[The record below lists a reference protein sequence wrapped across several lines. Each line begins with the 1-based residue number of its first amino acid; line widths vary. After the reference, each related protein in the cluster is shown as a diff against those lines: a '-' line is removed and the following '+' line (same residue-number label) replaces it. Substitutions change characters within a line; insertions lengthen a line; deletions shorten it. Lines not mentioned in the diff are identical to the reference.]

1 MKNLKGI
8 LYILLSTICFGVM
21 PLLAKVAYRNG
32 LNSYNLLFLRFLFAV
47 IFLIYYIWNKK
58 IKVKLSLKEITYIFI
73 IGLLG
78 YTSTAI
84 TLFSSYNYIP
94 IGLSGMI
101 LHLYP
106 VIVTLL
112 SLIIYK
118 EKININIILSLILS
132 IFGIYLLVGEK
143 NYSISIKG
151 MQLAFAAAVFYSLY
165 VIGASNKILK
175 NINSYVLTFYIS
187 IIAAISMFI
196 ICIYKDQLNFRL
208 NFNSLVSV
216 LLLSFISTIIALT
229 AFMEGVKIIGPTQS
243 AILGNLEPI
252 VGMILGIAML
262 GESFNFYIIVGSL
275 FIILSAIV
283 ICLRK

>member
-1 MKNLKGI
+1 
-8 LYILLSTICFGVM
+8 M
-21 PLLAKVAYRNG
+21 PLLAKAAYRNG
-32 LNSYNLLFLRFLFAV
+32 LNSYNLLFLRFLFAA
-47 IFLIYYIWNKK
+47 IFLAYYIWNKK
-58 IKVKLSLKEITYIFI
+58 INAKLRLKEIIYIFT

-106 VIVTLL
+106 VMVTLL

-118 EKININIILSLILS
+118 EKVNINIILSLVLS
-132 IFGIYLLVGEK
+132 IIGIYFLLGEK
-143 NYSISIKG
+143 NYSIGIKG
-151 MQLAFAAAVFYSLY
+151 IQLAFAAAVFYSLY

-175 NINSYVLTFYIS
+175 SINSYVLTFYIS
-187 IIAAISMFI
+187 IIAAISMFTL
-196 ICIYKDQLNFRL
+196 CVYKSQLNFSL

-252 VGMILGIAML
+252 VGMILGIVML
-262 GESFNFYIIVGSL
+262 GESFDFYIIIGSL
-275 FIILSAIV
+275 FVILSAIT
-283 ICLRK
+283 ICLKN